1 MVILETNDLSKTYGY
16 GENTVAALKKC
27 NLSVSQGEFV
37 TIMGPS
43 GSGKSTLLHLLG
55 GLEDPTAGTVKIEGQ
70 DLFSLNDNDLSI
82 YRRRKIGFVFQN
94 YNLIPVISV
103 KENIGFPILLDKGR
117 VDSRQVDEICES
129 LGIADKM
136 KYYPY
141 ELSGGQQQRVAI
153 ARALINQPAIILADE
168 PTGNLDTQTSNEV
181 ISLLKATIK
190 KYNQTLIMITHN
202 QELAKSADRVV
213 SIIDGQLYS

>member
-1 MVILETNDLSKTYGY
+1 MVIMETIDLSKTYGV
-16 GENTVAALKKC
+16 GENAVAALKNC
-27 NLSVSQGEFV
+27 NLTVSKGEFV

-55 GLEDPTAGTVKIEGQ
+55 GLENPTGGEVKIEGQ
-70 DLFSLNDNDLSI
+70 DLFSLNDNELSI

-94 YNLIPVISV
+94 YNLIPVINV
-103 KENIGFPILLDKGR
+103 KENIELPILLDKGK
-117 VDSRQVDEICES
+117 VDPMQVKEICDL

-136 KYYPY
+136 QHLPN

-168 PTGNLDTQTSNEV
+168 PTGNLDTQTSSEV
-181 ISLLKATIK
+181 LSLLKATIK

-213 SIIDGQLYS
+213 SIVDGSLHS